1 MYDLIIIGGGVTGMA
16 ASIYAKRFGL
26 KTVIISENIGGT
38 ITLTHL
44 VENYPGFKSLSGQ
57 ELADHFIEHVKS
69 LDVEIK
75 QETVKDIEKTDSEFE
90 IKTASGEYQAQS
102 IIFATGTVHKTLD
115 AKGVKEFENKGISY
129 CATCDGPFYKGK
141 DVAIIGGSD
150 SAAKEALL
158 LSQYANKVYIIYRR
172 AEIRAEPINKER
184 VKKDPK
190 IEIITNSEIEE
201 VMGKDTV
208 EKVRLKDGKELE
220 VQGVFIEI
228 GRIPQTELAKKL
240 GVELNEKEEIIVDHE
255 LKTNIEG
262 FFAAGDNTNE
272 DWKQAVIGVAQ
283 GAKAAYGVYQKTL
296 HL

>member
-1 MYDLIIIGGGVTGMA
+1 MYDLIIIGGGVAGMA

-26 KTVIISENIGGT
+26 KTTIITENLGGT

-57 ELADHFIEHVKS
+57 ELADHFIKHVES
-69 LDVEIK
+69 LNIEIK
-75 QETVKDIEKTDSEFE
+75 QETVKNIEKTGSGFE
-90 IKTASGEYQAQS
+90 VKTGSGKYQTKS
-102 IIFATGTVHKTLD
+102 IIFATGTVHRTLD
-115 AKGVKEFENKGISY
+115 AKGVKEFENRGVSY

-141 DVAIIGGSD
+141 DVAVVGGSD

-184 VKKDPK
+184 VKKEPK
-190 IEIITNSEIEE
+190 IEVIINSEIEE

-208 EKVRLKDGKELE
+208 KKVRLKNGKELE

-240 GVELNEKEEIIVDHE
+240 GVKLNKNGEIIVDNNS
-255 LKTNIEG
+255 KTNIEG
-262 FFAAGDNTNE
+262 VFAAGDNTNE

-283 GAKAAYGVYQKTL
+283 GVKAAYGVYKRTLQK
-296 HL
+296 